1 MDETLFKIVE
11 YVVLAVILV
20 VARYVI
26 PMLRAKINT
35 DKYQLLKDYAEK
47 CINAA
52 EKLISGTGAEKKEFV
67 TDLLQQW
74 AKKTG
79 FQITD
84 EQISILIE
92 GIFAEL
98 DGYTVNTYKKEQTA
112 KTE

>member
-1 MDETLFKIVE
+1 MSHIEQYI
-11 YVVLAVILV
+11 
-20 VARYVI
+20 
-26 PMLRAKINT
+26 KINT
-35 DKYQLLKDYAEK
+35 DKYQLLKDY
-47 CINAA
+47 A

-92 GIFAEL
+92 GILAEL
-98 DGYTVNTYKKEQTA
+98 DGYTVNTYKREQTE
-112 KTE
+112 KEE